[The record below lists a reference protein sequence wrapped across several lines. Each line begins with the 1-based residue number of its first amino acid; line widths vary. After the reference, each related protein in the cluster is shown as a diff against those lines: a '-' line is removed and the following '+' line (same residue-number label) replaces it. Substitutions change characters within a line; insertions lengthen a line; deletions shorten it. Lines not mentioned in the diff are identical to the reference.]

1 MNGSNKLLFI
11 SFSRVLIGIF
21 PFLGSLYIGRI
32 LNEEQFGSY
41 YLFYLLSTFLLTFF
55 AFNVHIGYR
64 RHTSS
69 KSYKVKYLG
78 FLSSQIYLSYI
89 FLINILLTVLFYF
102 SLSGFHNLS
111 PEYLFFLIL
120 FCYTS
125 VFLSM
130 YESFSIVTE
139 SVKVFITN
147 IIIPILLAWAVSLF
161 IVEQSK
167 DWIDR
172 YKYFSFTILAFS
184 YISLLFS
191 KDIFQLTRRQ
201 RAYVLLIGKKYFRI
215 SLHLVLPVLAIQG
228 FNYFDKLVLKN
239 YLDELSFG
247 QFSLALQLSLIPFM
261 AFKVLELLYE
271 KSLFSNPNANQ
282 KKTKFIWHLNIYIAS
297 QIIFSIFLMLFMPIF
312 FSILYSKT
320 LILDSYSVFLLSL
333 LQLSKLSFS
342 FLIIYLL
349 LFKEQS
355 KAINNCFILLVLWGI
370 SIYLSSSVIQ
380 YMIFTVLST
389 YASVIIVMMY
399 SMKKRKNEGNSETL
413 KKQ

>member
-1 MNGSNKLLFI
+1 M
-11 SFSRVLIGIF
+11 
-21 PFLGSLYIGRI
+21 
-32 LNEEQFGSY
+32 
-41 YLFYLLSTFLLTFF
+41 
-55 AFNVHIGYR
+55 
-64 RHTSS
+64 
-69 KSYKVKYLG
+69 
-78 FLSSQIYLSYI
+78 
-89 FLINILLTVLFYF
+89 
-102 SLSGFHNLS
+102 
-111 PEYLFFLIL
+111 
-120 FCYTS
+120 
-125 VFLSM
+125 
-130 YESFSIVTE
+130 
-139 SVKVFITN
+139 
-147 IIIPILLAWAVSLF
+147 
-161 IVEQSK
+161 
-167 DWIDR
+167 
-172 YKYFSFTILAFS
+172 
-184 YISLLFS
+184 
-191 KDIFQLTRRQ
+191 
-201 RAYVLLIGKKYFRI
+201 LIGKKYFRI